1 MGGGCQLGVRIGPCA
16 ELSVLIR
23 AGGAIGQ
30 RTDGLQLGEPG
41 QDGLGIAGTAG
52 LDDVHLCPG
61 LGQPLRRGLRDGVVA
76 AAQHDGQVAQ
86 GMGLGRQGVQAAG
99 QPGSSVMDDEDT
111 VDGADPGDGCR
122 AGARRGGSGHRAS
135 GAGTGRVGAAGGA

>member
-1 MGGGCQLGVRIGPCA
+1 MA
-16 ELSVLIR
+16 EAHVVAALKDKRAKLS
-23 AGGAIGQ
+23 G
-30 RTDGLQLGEPG
+30 D
-41 QDGLGIAGTAG
+41 IALSGHGNSVARMLGTAG
-52 LDDVHLCPG
+52 LDDVHLGPG

-86 GMGLGRQGVQAAG
+86 GVGLGRQGVQAAG